1 MRPTNMPARIETG
14 VTPQTTSGQN
24 ASPPSALTSMHH
36 QATIST
42 PITQIKAAASIPL
55 AMLFVIA
62 VRGLRS
68 LNRGCF
74 YFFHSIVLLVFPDC
88 Q

>member
-1 MRPTNMPARIETG
+1 
-14 VTPQTTSGQN
+14 
-24 ASPPSALTSMHH
+24 
-36 QATIST
+36 
-42 PITQIKAAASIPL
+42 
-55 AMLFVIA
+55 MLFVIA
-62 VRGLRS
+62 VRVIAVRGVRQ

>member
-1 MRPTNMPARIETG
+1 MPARIETG
-14 VTPQTTSGQN
+14 VTPHTTSGQN
-24 ASPPSALTSMHH
+24 DSPPSVLTSMHH
-36 QATIST
+36 QATISK

-62 VRGLRS
+62 VRGVRR
-68 LNRGCF
+68 LNRGDF
-74 YFFHSIVLLVFPDC
+74 YCFHSIVLLMLPDC

>member
-1 MRPTNMPARIETG
+1 MRIETG
-14 VTPQTTSGQN
+14 VTPQTTSGKN

-62 VRGLRS
+62 VRVIAVRGLRR

-74 YFFHSIVLLVFPDC
+74 YYFHSIVLLVFPDC